1 MVDLKAWLNKQ
12 REQDGL
18 RQLSPVRHLKNG
30 RIILLANTAEECLD
44 FSSND
49 YLALSRHPALSAAAR
64 EALERYGTGAG
75 AARLMSGDL
84 AIHHELEEAVAQLK
98 EQEAALVFGSGY
110 MANIGIIP
118 ALVGRHDVIFSDR
131 LNHASI
137 HDGCRLSGARLIRFR
152 HNDPEHLESLLTS
165 ERGRGTALI
174 VAESIYSMDG
184 DRCPLPE
191 LVRLKERH
199 HCLLM
204 VDEAH
209 ATGVFG
215 ETGGGVIEEEGVSAG
230 VDLAVGTFGKA
241 LGSYG
246 AFVAARR
253 EMIEYLVNRARSFI
267 FSTALPP
274 TVTAASL
281 AAVHLVRQ
289 QPELR
294 RELWEKVDF
303 FKALLHQGGLNRD
316 LGPSQIIPIVVGSSG
331 QAMAMA
337 EELRKQ
343 GLYVTAVRPPTVP
356 AGTARLRFS
365 ISRWHSKADLGQATQ
380 VLLELLQGV
389 AKKER

>member
-274 TVTAASL
+274 AVTAASL

-380 VLLELLQGV
+380 VLLEVLQGV